1 MRYHGLLYTLPY
13 MLLLWKFC
21 TTFINYYFQHFIRSV
36 TECPPILFNKMSN
49 KLLRVTIIFL
59 KKDTNIILSFL
70 KTLLVTR
77 GNALKLIQTN
87 IYFTENLW

>member
-1 MRYHGLLYTLPY
+1 
-13 MLLLWKFC
+13 
-21 TTFINYYFQHFIRSV
+21 
-36 TECPPILFNKMSN
+36 MSN
-49 KLLRVTIIFL
+49 KLLRVNIIFL